1 MSLNDPQW
9 GKRDDDDKRPQ
20 NNQDGPP
27 DLDAIWQN
35 INSRLNEM
43 FGDKGSGNK
52 RPPSGKGPKVPNFS
66 LSHGGVVWIILIAIL
81 LWGASGFYIVDEG
94 YRGVVTRFGKYTET
108 TLPGLKWHIPVPVE
122 TVDVVPFTPV
132 RSITIGYR
140 NDISNRV
147 DSEATMLTADE
158 NIIDILFVVQ
168 YDLHSSEAYVF
179 NNRDPDQIVAFVA
192 ETAIREV
199 IGKYGMDDALY
210 RNREAIATDT
220 RKLMQLML
228 DNYGTGETRDVSVE
242 DIELAAELE
251 EKSGAATTIEG
262 AESDK
267 AAGTETPATP
277 TVVPTEPKPKPEPV
291 PFIPE
296 NLEDKGTGINII
308 QVALQSIQ
316 PPDRVQAAFDDAV
329 KAGQDQERMINE
341 GEAYYN
347 DVVPRADGVAS
358 RLVQEAEGYSQ
369 EVMNRAQ
376 GDASRFEQLYT
387 EYRKAPDVTR
397 NRLYLD
403 TMQTVFANTNKVI
416 LDQQGGNN
424 LLFLPLDKLME
435 ASGAPPAAAA
445 TTPQSSYTTS
455 GTTTSTTTTNTGVNR
470 NDRDAFRNR
479 ER

>member
-9 GKRDDDDKRPQ
+9 GKRDDEKKRPQ
-20 NNQDGPP
+20 DNQDGPP

-35 INSRLNEM
+35 INNRLNEM
-43 FGDKGSGNK
+43 FGDKGSNNN
-52 RPPSGKGPKVPNFS
+52 RPPSGKKPKMPNVS
-66 LSHGGVVWIILIAIL
+66 LSHGSAVWIIIIALL
-81 LWGASGFYIVDEG
+81 LWGASGFYMVDEG
-94 YRGVVTRFGKYTET
+94 SRGVVTQFGRYTQT
-108 TLPGLKWHIPVPVE
+108 TSPGLQWHLPFPIE
-122 TVDVVPFTPV
+122 NVDVVPFSPV

-147 DSEATMLTADE
+147 DRESTMLTADE

-168 YDLHSSEAYVF
+168 YDLHSAEAYVF
-179 NNRDPDQIVAFVA
+179 NNRDPDQIVQFVA

-228 DNYGTGETRDVSVE
+228 DNYGTGETRDVSV
-242 DIELAAELE
+242 DNIELTATAEGDNSASTTE
-251 EKSGAATTIEG
+251 SAGENPQSG
-262 AESDK
+262 DLVV
-267 AAGTETPATP
+267 TPP
-277 TVVPTEPKPKPEPV
+277 PPTEPKPESD

-296 NLEDKGTGINII
+296 NLEDKGTGINVI

-347 DVVPRADGVAS
+347 DVVPRADGIAS
-358 RLVQEAEGYSQ
+358 RLVEEAEGYSQ
-369 EVMNRAQ
+369 EVMSRAK
-376 GDASRFEQLYT
+376 GDASRFEQLFG
-387 EYRKAPDVTR
+387 EYRKAPEVTR

-403 TMQTVFANTNKVI
+403 AMQTVFANTSKIVI
-416 LDQQGGNN
+416 DQKGGNN
-424 LLFLPLDKLME
+424 LIFLPLDKLME
-435 ASGAPPAAAA
+435 MSVSPKTVETAQQAPYTPSTASSSPTAA
-445 TTPQSSYTTS
+445 S
-455 GTTTSTTTTNTGVNR
+455 TGVNR